1 MVGKPD
7 KALRSLGHVLH
18 RPVIGSS
25 LAACYRAVRSRL
37 TSAVISLPPS
47 SAPPPLALLLSQVPS
62 VPSDCT
68 VGALSISSSAINENH
83 FDADVA
89 VRCIAC
95 PECSRAG
102 DSCCR
107 LPPPSIGSRLSFN
120 TSWRVNYLYR
130 QILTPRHGYG
140 GDDGGGDSGVTRDT
154 DVTRRHD
161 DILIRSSIMRCNC
174 MESLHIQRNIVDV
187 LSRTLAQ
194 NMICLR
200 A

>member
-7 KALRSLGHVLH
+7 KTLRSLGHVLH
-18 RPVIGSS
+18 RPVIASS

-47 SAPPPLALLLSQVPS
+47 HPLALLLSQVPS

-83 FDADVA
+83 FGADVA

-140 GDDGGGDSGVTRDT
+140 GDDGGGDSGVACDT

-161 DILIRSSIMRCNC
+161 DILSVARLWDVIMRCIWNPYIFR
-174 MESLHIQRNIVDV
+174 E
-187 LSRTLAQ
+187 T
-194 NMICLR
+194 
-200 A
+200 